1 MAQAPLLRPLGVGDV
16 LDKTFNVYRTKPLVF
31 IGLSA
36 LWYLLFFLIF
46 IVLIVV
52 AFAGTLAT
60 IASQATRTTTPTI
73 SPDLFAGLIVSVIAF
88 VLVAVA
94 VAIFIFS
101 AQSASLVYAGSARYL
116 GKTVTIGEA
125 FRAGV
130 GATFRL
136 FIAALL
142 VFLAIVGVWGVL
154 FILAALTNQFIA
166 FGLAFLVAIIATFY
180 LGASWLVAPVVVVL
194 EKMGPVAALGRAWR
208 LSEGNRWRI
217 VGIQVLLLI
226 LNLILSVLIGSLFA
240 VGGQSDQPGVGNVI
254 QSLVNLASTIVWAP
268 VEWIAF
274 TVLYY
279 DLRVRKEAFDLQLA
293 AEALPQS

>member
-1 MAQAPLLRPLGVGDV
+1 MLRPLGVGDV
-16 LDKTFNVYRTKPLVF
+16 LDKTFNVYRTRPLVF

-52 AFAGTLAT
+52 AFAGTFAT
-60 IASQATRTTTPTI
+60 IASQASRTTTPTVT
-73 SPDLFAGLIVSVIAF
+73 PDLFAGAIVSVIVF
-88 VLVAVA
+88 VLVAVV
-94 VAIFIFS
+94 VAILIFS

-116 GKTVTIGEA
+116 GRNVTIGEA

-130 GATFRL
+130 SATFRL

-142 VFLAIVGVWGVL
+142 VFFAIVGVWAVL
-154 FILAALTNQFIA
+154 FIIAALTNQFIA
-166 FGLAFLVAIIATFY
+166 FGLAFLVAIVATFY

-194 EKMGPVAALGRAWR
+194 EKMGPIAALGRAWR
-208 LSEGNRWRI
+208 LSEGHRWRI

-226 LNLILSVLIGSLFA
+226 LNLILSILIGSIFA
-240 VGGQSDQPGVGNVI
+240 VGGQSNQPGIGNVV
-254 QSLVNLASTIVWAP
+254 QSLVNLASTIIWAP